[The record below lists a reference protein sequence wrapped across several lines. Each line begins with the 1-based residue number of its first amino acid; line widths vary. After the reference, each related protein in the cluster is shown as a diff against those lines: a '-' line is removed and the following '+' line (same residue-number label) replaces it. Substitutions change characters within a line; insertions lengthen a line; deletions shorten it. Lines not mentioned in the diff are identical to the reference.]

1 MKTIYAFSLLIG
13 LVFTSCGQFN
23 STNTEHHRE
32 SEKRVLKELRSD
44 LVQNLS
50 DINANIESLELSE
63 NANRLIIDHMDK
75 SIPYH
80 DSLNYYFAN
89 LYPYLVFA
97 PNETTFNY
105 LKQAGMSIISN
116 DSIRSAV
123 SDLYGVNFGIYKSYE
138 SIYFVEHYAN
148 YIKPMIISE
157 FRTFKFYRSFM
168 PKNYSQFIKNQ
179 EYKIIM
185 SYTADACQSFRFMQS
200 NLKESVERLISTI
213 DIEINE

>member
-1 MKTIYAFSLLIG
+1 MKTIYVFSLIIG

-23 STNTEHHRE
+23 STNTELHRE
-32 SEKRVLKELRSD
+32 SEKRLLKELRSD
-44 LVQNLS
+44 LVQNLN
-50 DINANIESLELSE
+50 DINANIEFLELSE

-105 LKQAGMSIISN
+105 LKQTGMSIISN

-123 SDLYGVNFGIYKSYE
+123 SELYGVRFGIYKSYE
-138 SIYFVEHYAN
+138 SIYFVEHYTN
-148 YIKPMIISE
+148 YIKPMFISE
-157 FRTFKFYRSFM
+157 FKTFKFYRSFM
-168 PKNYSQFIKNQ
+168 PKNYSQFIKNRA
-179 EYKIIM
+179 YKRIM

-200 NLKESVERLISTI
+200 DLKESVEKLISTI
-213 DIEINE
+213 DTEINE

>member
-1 MKTIYAFSLLIG
+1 MKTIYVFSLIIG

-23 STNTEHHRE
+23 STNTELYRE
-32 SEKRVLKELRSD
+32 SEKRLLKELCSD
-44 LVQNLS
+44 LVQNLN
-50 DINANIESLELSE
+50 DINANIESLEISE

-75 SIPYH
+75 AIPYH

-105 LKQAGMSIISN
+105 LKQTGMSLISN

-123 SDLYGVNFGIYKSYE
+123 SELYGVSFGIYKSYE
-138 SIYFVEHYAN
+138 SIYFVEHYTN
-148 YIKPMIISE
+148 YIKPMFISE
-157 FRTFKFYRSFM
+157 FETFKFYRSFM
-168 PKNYSQFIKNQ
+168 PKNYSQFIKNRA
-179 EYKIIM
+179 YKIIM

-200 NLKESVERLISTI
+200 DLKESVEKLISTI
-213 DIEINE
+213 DTEINK